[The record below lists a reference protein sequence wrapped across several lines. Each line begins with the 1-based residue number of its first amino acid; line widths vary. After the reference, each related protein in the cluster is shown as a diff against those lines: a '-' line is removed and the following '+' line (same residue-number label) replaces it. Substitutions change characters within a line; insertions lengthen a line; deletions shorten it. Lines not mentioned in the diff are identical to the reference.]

1 MLLHGIE
8 VDRVAGRKLECF
20 YTDVHLESSLNQVK
34 QFHSRVKVWLDQVP
48 RQRVKMRQVA
58 VQLSVIYAEIEAFEV
73 PGKVD
78 RFRIGWKDLP
88 LFAPCHCDDMPLSWD
103 R

>member
-73 PGKVD
+73 PGKVEQISD
-78 RFRIGWKDLP
+78 RMEGSSALCALP
-88 LFAPCHCDDMPLSWD
+88 LRRHAAFWD